1 MKKLGFG
8 FKCLPLK
15 NENDLTAVDVEK
27 VNKMVDLFIENG
39 FNYFDTSTNYL
50 NGVSEKIIRE
60 SVVSRY
66 PRDKIIISNKLPTF
80 IVDGSYDL
88 EVIFNK
94 QLETCGVDYFDY
106 YFLQLDSF
114 SEEILTK
121 ENTYDFLKQM
131 KEEGKIRNLG
141 LYFLNQPSVFEK
153 ILLQHPE
160 FDIVA
165 LSLNY
170 YDWFDDGISSKRYYD
185 IALKYDK
192 KIMVRDPFKTRTL
205 IDVPKKVHDLFKSYN
220 KDRSMASWAIKY
232 CASLDNVIM
241 VISDMGKIE
250 HVQNN
255 VDSMKDFEPLTN
267 EEINLVGQARE
278 IIKDFNQIPCINCQ
292 KCLHVCPMDILITKY
307 FDLYNTLK
315 CSPGITRYSL
325 KHYYNYYALNKQYR
339 GAGECIGCN
348 LCLEYCPVK
357 IDIPKYLNQVSR
369 YFDNLY

>member
-27 VNKMVDLFIENG
+27 VNKMVDLFIETG

-106 YFLQLDSF
+106 FFLQLDSF

-170 YDWFDDGISSKRYYD
+170 YDWFDDGISSNRYYD

-205 IDVPKKVHDLFKSYN
+205 NDVPKQVQDLFKS
-220 KDRSMASWAIKY
+220 
-232 CASLDNVIM
+232 
-241 VISDMGKIE
+241 
-250 HVQNN
+250 
-255 VDSMKDFEPLTN
+255 
-267 EEINLVGQARE
+267 
-278 IIKDFNQIPCINCQ
+278 
-292 KCLHVCPMDILITKY
+292 
-307 FDLYNTLK
+307 
-315 CSPGITRYSL
+315 
-325 KHYYNYYALNKQYR
+325 
-339 GAGECIGCN
+339 
-348 LCLEYCPVK
+348 
-357 IDIPKYLNQVSR
+357 
-369 YFDNLY
+369 